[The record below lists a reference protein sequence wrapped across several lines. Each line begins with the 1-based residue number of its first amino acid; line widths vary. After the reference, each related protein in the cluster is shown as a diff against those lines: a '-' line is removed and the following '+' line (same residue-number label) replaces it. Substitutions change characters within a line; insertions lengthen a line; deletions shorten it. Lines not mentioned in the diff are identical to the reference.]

1 MPTSRVIYHITKFG
15 AHVKKAVGTFVSVLF
30 ALVVL
35 FPASTKADTDDF
47 VVLAGDVLQVT
58 VWKEEGMDREV
69 QVLSDGAITFPL
81 IGTVNVQGKTLP
93 EIQSIIKKHLESTI
107 PNASVAVSINAP
119 LGHKASILGQVQKP
133 SEFVMTSNIGV
144 MQLIS
149 QAGGLTPY
157 ADKDKITIIRR
168 GSDGKKEVIYF
179 PYKNISRGKD
189 LDKDIDLK
197 PGDVVFVPDSGLF

>member
-1 MPTSRVIYHITKFG
+1 M
-15 AHVKKAVGTFVSVLF
+15 KKVVNTFVAVLLTIF
-30 ALVVL
+30 VI
-35 FPASTKADTDDF
+35 FPSQVQANTDEF
-47 VVLAGDVLQVT
+47 VVLPGDVLQIT

-69 QVLSDGAITFPL
+69 QVLSDGTITFPL
-81 IGTVNVQGKTLP
+81 VGTVVVENKTPSEVQL
-93 EIQSIIKKHLESTI
+93 QIKELLTSVI
-107 PNASVAVSINAP
+107 PAASVTVSVNAP

-133 SEFVMTSNIGV
+133 GEFVMSTNIGV

-168 GSDGKKEVIYF
+168 TLEGKKIIIEF
-179 PYKNISRGKD
+179 PYKNISRGRD
-189 LDKDIDLK
+189 LEKDINLE

>member
-1 MPTSRVIYHITKFG
+1 M
-15 AHVKKAVGTFVSVLF
+15 KKAVDTFVSVLL
-30 ALVVL
+30 ALTIL
-35 FPASTKADTDDF
+35 LPLQAKANTDDF
-47 VVLAGDVLQVT
+47 VVLAGDVLQIT
-58 VWKEEGMDREV
+58 VWKEDGMDREV
-69 QVLSDGAITFPL
+69 QVLSDGTITFPL
-81 IGTVNVQGKTLP
+81 IGTIEIQGKTLS
-93 EIQSIIKKHLESTI
+93 EIQAAIKGQLESAI
-107 PNASVAVSINAP
+107 PAASVTVSVNAP

-133 SEFVMTSNIGV
+133 GEFVMTSKIGV

-168 GSDGKKEVIYF
+168 TAEGEKEVIEF

-197 PGDVVFVPDSGLF
+197 PGDVVFVPESGLF

>member
-1 MPTSRVIYHITKFG
+1 M
-15 AHVKKAVGTFVSVLF
+15 KKVVNTFVAVLLTIF
-30 ALVVL
+30 AI
-35 FPASTKADTDDF
+35 FPSQVQANTDEF
-47 VVLAGDVLQVT
+47 VVLPGDVLQIT

-69 QVLSDGAITFPL
+69 QVLSDGTITFPL
-81 IGTVNVQGKTLP
+81 VGTVVVENKTPSEVQL
-93 EIQSIIKKHLESTI
+93 QIKELLTSVI
-107 PNASVAVSINAP
+107 PAASVTVSVNAP

-133 SEFVMTSNIGV
+133 GEFVMSTNIGV

-168 GSDGKKEVIYF
+168 TLEGKKIIIEF
-179 PYKNISRGKD
+179 PYKNISRGRD
-189 LDKDIDLK
+189 LEKDINLE

>member
-1 MPTSRVIYHITKFG
+1 M
-15 AHVKKAVGTFVSVLF
+15 
-30 ALVVL
+30 
-35 FPASTKADTDDF
+35 
-47 VVLAGDVLQVT
+47 VLAGDVLQIT

-69 QVLSDGAITFPL
+69 QVLSDGTITFPL
-81 IGTVNVQGKTLP
+81 IGTVKIQGKTLP
-93 EIQSIIKKHLESTI
+93 EIQTTIKEKLEFAI
-107 PNASVAVSINAP
+107 PAASVTVSVNAP
-119 LGHKASILGQVQKP
+119 LGHKASILGQVQNP
-133 SEFVMTSNIGV
+133 GEFVMTSNIGV

-168 GSDGKKEVIYF
+168 TEEGTKKVIEF

-189 LDKDIDLK
+189 LDKDIDLV